1 MIYKYS
7 KVLYLKNEFYFIIA
21 YDFFKLIHEFFMLLI
36 NLYFFC
42 FIISSIFNI
51 LSIVVT
57 YFKLI

>member
-1 MIYKYS
+1 MYS
-7 KVLYLKNEFYFIIA
+7 KVLYLKNEFYFIIT

-42 FIISSIFNI
+42 FIKSSVFNI

-57 YFKLI
+57 